1 MSRRRMLDAYK
12 VGAQIGNYA
21 DLAVLPLDVDP
32 QITLSR
38 NWIDQPFYHIFAED
52 TVLAAM
58 SGDTVI
64 RMQMSSVNTIR
75 LGLGD
80 HAYIPAGTPHRIEP
94 REEGILLRYVAE
106 DAGLEAAA
114 WFCDTC
120 GEELYRLEWQ
130 HDNDVEPPRVYAA
143 ACARFNAEADART
156 CLRCGTTAAPID
168 LDALGWG
175 AYLTEDVAPS
185 PREAVDAPSG

>member
-1 MSRRRMLDAYK
+1 MTRRRMLDAYK

-58 SGDTVI
+58 SGDTVV

-94 REEGILLRYVAE
+94 REEAILVRYVAG

-114 WFCDTC
+114 WFCETC

-130 HDNDVEPPRVYAA
+130 HDNDIEPPRVYAA
-143 ACARFNAEADART
+143 ACARFNAESDTRT
-156 CLRCGTTAAPID
+156 CLRCGTTASLID

-175 AYLTEDVAPS
+175 AYLEEDAAAA
-185 PREAVDAPSG
+185 REAVDAPTG

>member
-1 MSRRRMLDAYK
+1 MTRRRMLDAYK

-58 SGDTVI
+58 SGDTVV

-94 REEGILLRYVAE
+94 REEAILVRYVAG

-114 WFCDTC
+114 WFCETC

-130 HDNDVEPPRVYAA
+130 HDNDIEPPRVYAA
-143 ACARFNAEADART
+143 ACDRFNAESDART
-156 CLRCGTTAAPID
+156 CLRCGTTASPID

-175 AYLTEDVAPS
+175 AYLEEGCAA
-185 PREAVDAPSG
+185 REEVDAPAG

>member
-12 VGAQIGNYA
+12 VGAQVGNYA

-38 NWIDQPFYHIFAED
+38 NWIQQPFYQIFAED
-52 TVLAAM
+52 TVLAVM
-58 SGDTVI
+58 SGESLI
-64 RMQMSSVNTIR
+64 RMQLSSVNTLR
-75 LGLGD
+75 LQIGD

-94 REEGILLRYVAE
+94 VTESVMLRYIAG

-114 WFCDTC
+114 WFCETC
-120 GEELYRLEWQ
+120 GDELYRLEWQ
-130 HDNDVEPPRVYAA
+130 HDHDAEAARIYAA
-143 ACARFNAEADART
+143 ASARFNATTDART
-156 CLRCGTTAAPID
+156 CRRCGTVAGEID

-175 AYLTEDVAPS
+175 EPAIDDVSQPADLVSTPT
-185 PREAVDAPSG
+185 A

>member
-1 MSRRRMLDAYK
+1 MTRRRMLDAYK

-21 DLAVLPLDVDP
+21 DLPVLPLDVDP

-58 SGDTVI
+58 SGDCVV

-75 LGLGD
+75 LQIGD
-80 HAYIPAGTPHRIEP
+80 HAYVPAGTPHRIEP
-94 REEGILLRYVAE
+94 REEGILLRYVAG

-114 WFCDTC
+114 WFCETC
-120 GEELYRLEWQ
+120 GDELYRLEWQ
-130 HDNDVEPPRVYAA
+130 HDNDAEPPRVYAA
-143 ACARFNAEADART
+143 ACARFNAETEARM
-156 CLRCGTTAAPID
+156 CRRCGTVAPGVD
-168 LDALGWG
+168 LDALGWRDYVVNASTG
-175 AYLTEDVAPS
+175 
-185 PREAVDAPSG
+185 